1 MATINRLTESLSV
14 APQLQPE
21 DMAELA
27 RAGFKTVIN
36 NRPDGESED
45 QPSSTELAA
54 AAEVYERI
62 AQRASEAPSVR
73 REAAWLSA
81 ELAEQTDLP
90 MILEPELREMHFGDW
105 EGLPHAEAQRLDP
118 QAWQQFWQSPDQAS
132 PPNGEAM
139 PDFCRRVTGAIDGLV
154 EQYQGE
160 SLLVVAHGAVNRVV
174 ICHWL
179 GMPMGAMTRLSVPYA
194 GLSRFKIYHQ
204 AGQAPWYQLDSHF

>member
-1 MATINRLTESLSV
+1 MPRPVVTQIDLLRHGACEGGEIFRGSTDVLLSDEGWQQMRAKVTGLDSPSWSTIV
-14 APQLQPE
+14 
-21 DMAELA
+21 
-27 RAGFKTVIN
+27 
-36 NRPDGESED
+36 
-45 QPSSTELAA
+45 SSPLK
-54 AAEVYERI
+54 RCHHF
-62 AQRASEAPSVR
+62 
-73 REAAWLSA
+73 SA

-105 EGLPHAEAQRLDP
+105 EGLPHAEAQQLAP
-118 QAWQQFWQSPDQAS
+118 QAWQEFWQSPDQAS

-139 PDFCRRVTGAIDGLV
+139 PDFCRRVTGAIDALV

-194 GLSRFKIYHQ
+194 GLTRFKIYHQ